1 MTDLE
6 EKQAEDVKEDGIDNL
21 FSKLNDVIQNLEKED
36 VSLEDSFA
44 YYHKGMELLKICNEK
59 IDRVEK
65 QIQVLDEEGNVHEF

>member
-65 QIQVLDEEGNVHEF
+65 QIQVLDDEGNVHEF

>member
-6 EKQAEDVKEDGIDNL
+6 EKQAGDGQEPGIDAL
-21 FSKLNDVIQNLEKED
+21 FSELNDVILNLEKED

-44 YYHKGMELLKICNEK
+44 YYYRGMELLKTCNDK

>member
-6 EKQAEDVKEDGIDNL
+6 EKQAEEAKEDGIDNL

>member
-6 EKQAEDVKEDGIDNL
+6 EKQAEEVKEDGIDNL

>member
-6 EKQAEDVKEDGIDNL
+6 QKQAEDVKEDGIDNL

>member
-6 EKQAEDVKEDGIDNL
+6 EKQAEEMKEDGIDNL